1 MKIETDFGKY
11 VTLFFT
17 QYLVGER
24 GVSPHTLRS
33 YSDTFNL
40 FYDFMSLVRSVPAHK
55 VRLKDVTHQTI
66 KDFLF
71 WLEKEKN
78 NLVSTRNI
86 RLAAIKSFSCFMQYY
101 DTMHV
106 GQWQA
111 ILAIKQKK
119 INRDA
124 FSYLTTEGM
133 ALLLSQIPTDTRDG
147 RRHLAILAF
156 LYDSGARASELV
168 NLKPSDIFFE
178 IPAHATLFGKG
189 RKRRIVPLQDKLCA
203 IVKKYMEDWDLD
215 TADTSN
221 QPLFMNKNGRKL
233 TTTGLA
239 YIISLY
245 ASPARVLRPDLI
257 PGKLS
262 PHSFRHSKAM
272 HLLQSG
278 VNIIYVRDILGHV
291 SMKTTEIYARADSK
305 QKREALENAYQDLIP
320 KASTDGVWESNQE
333 LKKWLRSLGR

>member
-1 MKIETDFGKY
+1 MKIETDLGKY
-11 VTLFFT
+11 ITLFFT

-24 GVSPHTLRS
+24 SVSPHTLRS
-33 YSDTFNL
+33 YSNTFGL
-40 FYDFMSLVRSVPAHK
+40 FYDFMSQVRSVPAHK
-55 VRLKDVTHQTI
+55 VRLKDVTHQVI
-66 KDFLF
+66 KDFLL
-71 WLEKEKN
+71 WLENEKN
-78 NLVSTRNI
+78 NLVATRNI

-101 DTMHV
+101 DTMHI

-124 FSYLTTEGM
+124 FTYLTTDGM

-147 RRHLAILAF
+147 RRHLAILSF
-156 LYDSGARASELV
+156 LYDSGARAGELV
-168 NLKPSDIFFE
+168 NLKPSDVFFE
-178 IPAHATLFGKG
+178 TPAHATLFGKG
-189 RKRRIVPLQDKLCA
+189 RKRRIVPLQDKLCV
-203 IVKKYMEDWDLD
+203 IVKKYMEDWGLD
-215 TADTSN
+215 SSDTSN
-221 QPLFMNKNGRKL
+221 RPLFMNKNGRKL
-233 TTTGLA
+233 TTAGLA
-239 YIISLY
+239 YIIALY

-257 PGKLS
+257 PEKLS

-278 VNIIYVRDILGHV
+278 VNMVYVRDILGHV
-291 SMKTTEIYARADSK
+291 SIKTTEIYARADSK

-320 KASTDGVWESNQE
+320 KTSTEGVWENDQE

>member
-106 GQWQA
+106 AQWQS

-119 INRDA
+119 IDRDV
-124 FSYLTTEGM
+124 FSYLTTDGM

-168 NLKPSDIFFE
+168 NLKPSDIVFE
-178 IPAHATLFGKG
+178 IPAHAILFGKG
-189 RKRRIVPLQDKLCA
+189 RKRRIVPLQGKLCA

-215 TADTSN
+215 PADTSN
-221 QPLFMNKNGRKL
+221 RPLFMNKNGRKL
-233 TTTGLA
+233 TTAGLA

-257 PGKLS
+257 PEKLS

-278 VNIIYVRDILGHV
+278 VNMVYVRDILGHV
-291 SMKTTEIYARADSK
+291 SIKTTEIYARADSK

-320 KASTDGVWESNQE
+320 KTSTEGVWENDQE

>member
-11 VTLFFT
+11 ITMFFT

-24 GVSPHTLRS
+24 SVSANTLRS
-33 YSDTFNL
+33 YSNTFSL
-40 FYDFMSLVRSVPAHK
+40 FYDFMLLARSVPAHK
-55 VRLKDVTHQTI
+55 VRLKDVTHEVI
-66 KDFLF
+66 KDFLL
-71 WLEKEKN
+71 WLENEKN
-78 NLVSTRNI
+78 NQVATRNI

-101 DTMHV
+101 DTMHI

-124 FSYLTTEGM
+124 FSYLTTDAM
-133 ALLLSQIPTDTRDG
+133 ALLLSQIPIDTRDG
-147 RRHLAILAF
+147 RRHLAILSF

-168 NLKPSDIFFE
+168 NLKPCEIFFE
-178 IPAHATLFGKG
+178 APAHAILFGKG
-189 RKRRIVPLQDKLCA
+189 RKRRIVPLHDKLCV
-203 IVKKYMEDWDLD
+203 IVKKYMEDWGLD
-215 TADTSN
+215 SSDISN
-221 QPLFMNKNGRKL
+221 RPLFMNKNGRKL
-233 TTTGLA
+233 TTAGLT

-245 ASPARVLRPDLI
+245 ASSARVLRPDLI
-257 PGKLS
+257 PEKLS

-291 SMKTTEIYARADSK
+291 SIKTTEIYARADTQ

-320 KASTDGVWESNQE
+320 QTNIEGVWENDQE
-333 LKKWLRSLGR
+333 LKKWLRNLGR

>member
-1 MKIETDFGKY
+1 MKIETDFGRY

-24 GVSPHTLRS
+24 GVSSHTLRS

-40 FYDFMSLVRSVPAHK
+40 FYDFMSLARSIPAHK
-55 VRLKDVTHQTI
+55 VKLKDVTLQTVN
-66 KDFLF
+66 DFLS
-71 WLEKEKN
+71 WLEKDKKS
-78 NLVSTRNI
+78 LVSTRNI

-101 DTMHV
+101 DTMHI
-106 GQWQA
+106 GQWQS

-119 INRDA
+119 VDRDV
-124 FSYLTTEGM
+124 FSYLTTDGM
-133 ALLLSQIPTDTRDG
+133 TLLLSQIPTGTRDG

-168 NLKPSDIFFE
+168 NLKPCDIFFE
-178 IPAHATLFGKG
+178 APAHAILFGKG

-215 TADTSN
+215 PTDTTKR
-221 QPLFMNKNGRKL
+221 PLFMNKNGRKL
-233 TTTGLA
+233 TTAGLT

-245 ASPARVLRPDLI
+245 ASSARVLRPDLI
-257 PGKLS
+257 PEKLS

-278 VNIIYVRDILGHV
+278 VNIVYVRDILGHV
-291 SMKTTEIYARADSK
+291 SIKTTEIYARADSK
-305 QKREALENAYQDLIP
+305 QKREALENAYKDLIP
-320 KASTDGVWESNQE
+320 KPSTNGVWESDME
-333 LKKWLRSLGR
+333 IKKWLRNLGR

>member
-106 GQWQA
+106 AQWQS

-119 INRDA
+119 IDRDV
-124 FSYLTTEGM
+124 FSYLTTDGM

-168 NLKPSDIFFE
+168 NLKPSDIVFE
-178 IPAHATLFGKG
+178 IPAHAILFGKG
-189 RKRRIVPLQDKLCA
+189 RKRRIVPLQGKLCA

-215 TADTSN
+215 PADTSN
-221 QPLFMNKNGRKL
+221 RPLFMNKNGRKL
-233 TTTGLA
+233 TTAGLA

-257 PGKLS
+257 PGRLS

-320 KASTDGVWESNQE
+320 KTSTEGVWENDQE